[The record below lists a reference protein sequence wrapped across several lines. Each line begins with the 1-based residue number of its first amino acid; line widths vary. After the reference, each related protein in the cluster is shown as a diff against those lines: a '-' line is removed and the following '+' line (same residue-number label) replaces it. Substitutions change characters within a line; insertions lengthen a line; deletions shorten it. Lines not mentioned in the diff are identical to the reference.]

1 MISVNGVTNGL
12 KSAMAYLGKC
22 DAGVGVLDGRNTA
35 VGVEADVRLLL
46 DIAKVHELGII
57 GQT

>member
-1 MISVNGVTNGL
+1 MISVHGVTKSL

-22 DAGVGVLDGRNTA
+22 DAGVGVLDGRNTPI
-35 VGVEADVRLLL
+35 GVEADVRLLL
-46 DIAKVHELGII
+46 DIAKVHEIGVI